1 MKHVLPSTLLF
12 ATVATIAIVA
22 ATGAT
27 TARAEDNTRLHA
39 VGMDLVRLLD
49 NGQFEPDDG
58 TLNLVYQGYVTRN
71 TGWTLSYAWGDRS
84 SIWEAGFKIYN
95 QTYQSGTFWQVGLAS
110 VDVDRT
116 NYNHELA
123 AWGTFGIER
132 LPAPN
137 VVISLA
143 AKAMVGIDHPHT
155 GEKDIIFTPT
165 LTVMAAF

>member
-1 MKHVLPSTLLF
+1 MKPLLPVHLLLA
-12 ATVATIAIVA
+12 ATVTTMSA
-22 ATGAT
+22 ANTH
-27 TARAEDNTRLHA
+27 AEDNTRLHA
-39 VGMDLVRLLD
+39 VGMDLIRLLD
-49 NGQFEPDDG
+49 NAQFEPDDG
-58 TLNLVYQGYVTRN
+58 TLNLTYQGYVTRN

-95 QTYQSGTFWQVGLAS
+95 QTYQAGTFWQLGVAS

-123 AWGTFGIER
+123 AWGAFGIER
-132 LPAPN
+132 MPAPN
-137 VVISLA
+137 VVISCA

-165 LTVMAAF
+165 LSVLVAF